1 MKGTKAAS
9 RYAKALLELAIEQ
22 NKLDRIAADMA
33 YLAQVNHDE
42 KDFAIL
48 LNSPV
53 VKADK
58 KIAIFN
64 EIFSHFDEL
73 TAKFIDLI
81 ARNRRESLLA
91 EIAHSFEAQVKAFK
105 GIVPI
110 TLISAVPMDKGTKDA
125 ILAKVKDS
133 VKGQLEIK
141 EIIDETLIGGFIVRM
156 DDKQIDASIASQFN
170 NLKQRLT
177 R

>member
-1 MKGTKAAS
+1 MKSTKSAS

-22 NKLDRIAADMA
+22 NNLDKIAADMA
-33 YLAQVNHDE
+33 YIAKVNAEE
-42 KDFAIL
+42 KDFQIL

-58 KIAIFN
+58 KIAIFR
-64 EIFSHFDEL
+64 EIFHNFDQL
-73 TAKFIDLI
+73 TNLFIDLI
-81 ARNRRESLLA
+81 TKNRRENLLA
-91 EIAHSFEAQVKAFK
+91 VIATSFEAQLKAHK
-105 GIVPI
+105 GIVPV
-110 TLISAVPMDKGTKDA
+110 TLISAAPLSKDA
-125 ILAKVKDS
+125 KDTILSKLKTS
-133 VKGQLEIK
+133 VKGTLEIN
-141 EIIDETLIGGFIVRM
+141 EIIDNELIGGFIVRM

>member
-33 YLAQVNHDE
+33 YLAKINHDE

-64 EIFSHFDEL
+64 ELFGNFDEL
-73 TAKFIDLI
+73 STKFIDLI
-81 ARNRRESLLA
+81 TKNRRESLLA
-91 EIAHSFEAQVKAFK
+91 EIAHSFGAQLKEYK
-105 GIVPI
+105 GIIPV
-110 TLISAVPMDKGTKDA
+110 TLISATAMNDKTKDA
-125 ILAKVKDS
+125 ILAKVKGS
-133 VKGQLEIK
+133 IKGQPEIT
-141 EIIDETLIGGFIVRM
+141 EVIDEELIGGFIVRM
-156 DDKQIDASIASQFN
+156 GDKQIDASIASQFN

>member
-64 EIFSHFDEL
+64 EIFS
-73 TAKFIDLI
+73 
-81 ARNRRESLLA
+81 
-91 EIAHSFEAQVKAFK
+91 
-105 GIVPI
+105 
-110 TLISAVPMDKGTKDA
+110 
-125 ILAKVKDS
+125 
-133 VKGQLEIK
+133 
-141 EIIDETLIGGFIVRM
+141 
-156 DDKQIDASIASQFN
+156 
-170 NLKQRLT
+170 
-177 R
+177 

>member
-1 MKGTKAAS
+1 MKSTKSAS

-22 NKLDRIAADMA
+22 NNLDKIAADMA
-33 YLAQVNHDE
+33 YIAKVNAEE
-42 KDFAIL
+42 KDFQIL

-58 KIAIFN
+58 KIAIFR
-64 EIFSHFDEL
+64 EIFHNFDQL
-73 TAKFIDLI
+73 TNLFIDLI
-81 ARNRRESLLA
+81 TKNRRENLLA
-91 EIAHSFEAQVKAFK
+91 VIAASFEAQLKAYK
-105 GIVPI
+105 GIVPV
-110 TLISAVPMDKGTKDA
+110 TLISAAPLSNTAKDA
-125 ILAKVKDS
+125 ILGKLKSS
-133 VKGQLEIK
+133 VKGQLEIN
-141 EIIDETLIGGFIVRM
+141 EIIDKDLIGGFIVRM